1 MTPIAREWSPKGLA
15 LSCVLAAFA
24 LCLRTDNQLL
34 YSFEMGGVA
43 GVFAWSLLLGVLAL
57 CAVVLVSAHDGEKRR
72 WSIGVGLATGA
83 GGVAFALLQAP
94 FHGMA
99 SAMGSGVLL
108 GFGLTCLL
116 RQWGRYYRSLSFQG
130 ALLNT
135 AASFLIASLLWYA
148 VMHAGTQFLFCLGLL
163 ILVFVGG
170 LPLLMS
176 EIVRADEVRAGLR
189 EDVKERWEPLVTIWQ
204 VIRSGWAAVLGLMF
218 NFFTAGLTFWPEVAG
233 LSGGVS
239 LKPVSYAVLV
249 AVVWWVV
256 GRARSAQGGIL
267 EVFYRASLP
276 IAAAIMLASPFL
288 EGAIPFVG
296 SVTFSV
302 VSYLGIAVC
311 NVLGLVILFWMA
323 KSTEVGFSKVFA
335 IFCASCA
342 ASFAAGMLVFRAL
355 EHDAQVVS
363 LCLLAAY
370 LVAMVLSEVVTGA
383 SRQRAQQQTERE
395 YLGTL
400 CDSLSERYGLSA
412 RESEILPFLARG
424 RGAKHIA
431 EKLCIS
437 AETVRTHC
445 KRIYEKMGVHTKE
458 ELLDI
463 IESNEDSAFGA

>member
-43 GVFAWSLLLGVLAL
+43 GVFAGSLLLGVIAL
-57 CAVVLVSAHDGEKRR
+57 CAVVLVSAHDGEQRR

-83 GGVAFALLQAP
+83 GGVVFALLQTP
-94 FHGMA
+94 FHGMV
-99 SAMGSGVLL
+99 SAVGSGVLL

-189 EDVKERWEPLVTIWQ
+189 EDVKEQWEPLVTIWQ

-218 NFFTAGLTFWPEVAG
+218 VFFAAGITFWPEAAG
-233 LSGGVS
+233 LSSGVS
-239 LKPVSYAVLV
+239 LKPVSYLVLLI
-249 AVVWWVV
+249 VVWWVV

-267 EVFYRASLP
+267 EAFYRASLP
-276 IAAAIMLASPFL
+276 IAAAIMLAVPFL
-288 EGAIPFVG
+288 EGALPFVG
-296 SVTFSV
+296 TAAFSI
-302 VSYLGIAVC
+302 VSHLGVAVC

-323 KSTEVGFSKVFA
+323 KSSDVGFSKVFA
-335 IFCASCA
+335 AFCSSCA
-342 ASFAAGMLVFRAL
+342 ASFAAGMLAFQVL
-355 EHDAQVVS
+355 GQDAWLAS
-363 LCLLAAY
+363 LFLLATY
-370 LVAMVLSEVVTGA
+370 LVAMVLSEIVALVSRRSAQGGEGRTAEAQEDMVEAAESGA
-383 SRQRAQQQTERE
+383 
-395 YLGTL
+395 
-400 CDSLSERYGLSA
+400 
-412 RESEILPFLARG
+412 
-424 RGAKHIA
+424 
-431 EKLCIS
+431 
-437 AETVRTHC
+437 
-445 KRIYEKMGVHTKE
+445 
-458 ELLDI
+458 
-463 IESNEDSAFGA
+463 